1 MPFYIRKSVSAGPFR
16 FNFSK
21 GGLGVSVGVKGLRIG
36 TGPRGHYIHAGRG
49 GLYYRATLGSAG
61 GKKPSAAP
69 NRPVPRA
76 EDSGVVMVEVD
87 SGDVMQMRDESFSE
101 LLDEI
106 NSKTA
111 QVRMSAAL
119 AWTAIVSGAL
129 GGLASGGPGLLLCAL
144 AAPGWAIGRWFDS
157 YRRSTVLYYD
167 LEGDAEAAYNQLV
180 QGFETMNGCAGK
192 WHIEAGG
199 AIQSLAAWKRNAG
212 ASHLVNRKATTL
224 AYNLPSVI
232 KSNVTPPAIHVGRQ
246 IMFFMPDVVFIQ
258 DGKRIGV
265 VGYSDLRI
273 RWQDSRFIETERVP
287 SDARIVDHTWKH
299 PNKSGGPDR
308 RFKDNRQIPVCL
320 YESVH
325 FQSDSGVNE
334 LVEFSRT
341 GITAS
346 FADGCRKLGSL
357 PRERKIAIPAP
368 TQNEEVE
375 VVPTAEQPRNRR
387 AFRTV
392 AWLVLGLF
400 VGLPVVGMI
409 FGSEQT
415 SSTSGSSPVSVKTSA
430 GSSDVAPAN
439 SSPPTAYVPL
449 SHEIRANAGL
459 PAAPAKSPDVATGGG
474 VVEAGSVAAAA
485 PVAEQQEARSASDTP
500 NTSAVGYTSTAVN
513 LRKGPSTRHAIVSV
527 IQKGVRVSVLKTEG
541 NWSHVLVGEDFIG
554 WMANSTISIT
564 STLAVT
570 DRGKP
575 LATGSRTNRYDRELD
590 KPSGAF

>member
-21 GGLGVSVGVKGLRIG
+21 GGVGVSVGVKGLRIG

-49 GLYYRATLGSAG
+49 GLYYRATLGNAG
-61 GKKPSAAP
+61 GRKHAAAP
-69 NRPVPRA
+69 NRPVPRSRA

-106 NSKTA
+106 NSKAA

-119 AWTAIVSGAL
+119 AWTAMVFGAI
-129 GGLASGGPGLLLCAL
+129 GGLASGGPGFLLCAL

-167 LEGDAEAAYNQLV
+167 LEGDAETAYNQLV
-180 QGFETMNGCAGK
+180 QGFDALNGCAGK

-224 AYNLPSVI
+224 AYSLPSVI

-246 IMFFMPDVVFIQ
+246 TMFFMPDVVFMQ
-258 DGKRIGV
+258 DGKRIGA

-325 FQSDSGVNE
+325 FQSDSGINE
-334 LVEFSRT
+334 FVEFSRT
-341 GITAS
+341 GFTAS
-346 FADGCRKLGSL
+346 FADGCRKLASL
-357 PRERKIAIPAP
+357 PREPKMGLPAP
-368 TQNEEVE
+368 SQNEEME
-375 VVPTAEQPRNRR
+375 VVPTVEPPRNCR
-387 AFRTV
+387 AFRTAALV
-392 AWLVLGLF
+392 VLGLF
-400 VGLPVVGMI
+400 VGLPVVGVL
-409 FGSEQT
+409 FGSEPMP
-415 SSTSGSSPVSVKTSA
+415 STSGSSPVSIKTSA
-430 GSSDVAPAN
+430 GSSDVPPSN
-439 SSPPTAYVPL
+439 SSPPGAYVPL
-449 SHEIRANAGL
+449 SREMHATAGL
-459 PAAPAKSPDVATGGG
+459 QPAAPAKSPHVATEGG
-474 VVEAGSVAAAA
+474 VVKAESMAAAA
-485 PVAEQQEARSASDTP
+485 PVAAQEEAQSASDAP
-500 NTSAVGYTSTAVN
+500 DPSAVRYTSTAVN

-527 IQKGVRVSVLKTEG
+527 IQKGVRISVLKTEG
-541 NWSHVLVGEDFIG
+541 TWSHVLVGEDLIG
-554 WMANSTISIT
+554 WMANSIISST
-564 STLAVT
+564 S
-570 DRGKP
+570 
-575 LATGSRTNRYDRELD
+575 
-590 KPSGAF
+590 PSP